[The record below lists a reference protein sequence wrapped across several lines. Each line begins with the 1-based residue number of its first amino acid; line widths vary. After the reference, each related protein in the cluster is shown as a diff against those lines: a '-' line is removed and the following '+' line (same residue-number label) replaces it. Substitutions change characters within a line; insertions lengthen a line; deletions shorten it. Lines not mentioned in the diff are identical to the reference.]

1 FFFMIASD
9 IALGFFQAWNNR
21 SLNGIIEFLSEDC
34 IYHNMPM
41 EPINGRSEIEA
52 YIAPVIDTTLSIEWT
67 VLAIAEDAKGRI
79 LNERLDR
86 LKFSQGWLE
95 IPIMG
100 LLEFS
105 EGRISLWRDY
115 FDLQNY
121 QQQKINLGLGS

>member
-1 FFFMIASD
+1 MIASD

-34 IYHNMPM
+34 IYHNMSM
-41 EPINGRSEIEA
+41 ESINGRSEIEA
-52 YIAPVIDTTLSIEWT
+52 YIAPVIDKTLSIEWT

-115 FDLQNY
+115 FDLQDY

>member
-1 FFFMIASD
+1 MIASD

-67 VLAIAEDAKGRI
+67 VLAIAKDAKGRI

-115 FDLQNY
+115 FDLQDY

>member
-1 FFFMIASD
+1 MIASD

-52 YIAPVIDTTLSIEWT
+52 YIAPVIDTTLSIEWN

-115 FDLQNY
+115 FDLQDY

>member
-1 FFFMIASD
+1 MIASD

-21 SLNGIIEFLSEDC
+21 SLNRIIEFLSEDC

-52 YIAPVIDTTLSIEWT
+52 YIAPVIDKTLSIEWT
-67 VLAIAEDAKGRI
+67 VLAIAEDVKGRI

-115 FDLQNY
+115 FDLQDY

>member
-1 FFFMIASD
+1 MIASD

-52 YIAPVIDTTLSIEWT
+52 YIAPVIDKTLSIEWT

-79 LNERLDR
+79 LNEWLDR

-115 FDLQNY
+115 FDLQDY

>member
-1 FFFMIASD
+1 MIASD

-115 FDLQNY
+115 FDLQDY

>member
-1 FFFMIASD
+1 
-9 IALGFFQAWNNR
+9 
-21 SLNGIIEFLSEDC
+21 
-34 IYHNMPM
+34 MPM

-52 YIAPVIDTTLSIEWT
+52 YITPVIDATLSIEWT

-115 FDLQNY
+115 FDLQDY

>member
-1 FFFMIASD
+1 M
-9 IALGFFQAWNNR
+9 
-21 SLNGIIEFLSEDC
+21 
-34 IYHNMPM
+34 
-41 EPINGRSEIEA
+41 
-52 YIAPVIDTTLSIEWT
+52 
-67 VLAIAEDAKGRI
+67 LAIAEDAKGRI

-86 LKFSQGWLE
+86 LRFSQGWLE

-115 FDLQNY
+115 FDLQDY

>member
-1 FFFMIASD
+1 MIASD

-52 YIAPVIDTTLSIEWT
+52 YIAPVIDKTLSIEWT

-115 FDLQNY
+115 FDLQDY

>member
-1 FFFMIASD
+1 MIASD

-52 YIAPVIDTTLSIEWT
+52 YIAPVIDATLSIEWT

-115 FDLQNY
+115 FDLQDY

>member
-1 FFFMIASD
+1 MIASD

-52 YIAPVIDTTLSIEWT
+52 YIAPVIDKTLSIEWT

-115 FDLQNY
+115 FDLQDY
-121 QQQKINLGLGS
+121 QQQKINLSLGT

>member
-1 FFFMIASD
+1 
-9 IALGFFQAWNNR
+9 
-21 SLNGIIEFLSEDC
+21 
-34 IYHNMPM
+34 M

-52 YIAPVIDTTLSIEWT
+52 YIAPVIDKTLSIEWT

-115 FDLQNY
+115 FDLQDY

>member
-1 FFFMIASD
+1 MIASD

-21 SLNGIIEFLSEDC
+21 SLNGIIEFISEDC

-52 YIAPVIDTTLSIEWT
+52 YIAPVIDATLSIEWT

-86 LKFSQGWLE
+86 LRFSQGWLE

-100 LLEFS
+100 LLEFTD
-105 EGRISLWRDY
+105 GRISLWRDY
-115 FDLQNY
+115 FDLQDY
-121 QQQKINLGLGS
+121 QQQKINLGMGS

>member
-1 FFFMIASD
+1 MIATD

-21 SLNGIIEFLSEDC
+21 SLNGITEFLSEDC

-67 VLAIAEDAKGRI
+67 VLTIAEDAKGRI

-115 FDLQNY
+115 FDLQDY

>member
-1 FFFMIASD
+1 MIASD

-52 YIAPVIDTTLSIEWT
+52 YIAPVIDKTLSIEWT

-100 LLEFS
+100 LLEFTD
-105 EGRISLWRDY
+105 GRISLWRDY
-115 FDLQNY
+115 FDLQDY

>member
-1 FFFMIASD
+1 MIASD

>member
-1 FFFMIASD
+1 MIASD

-115 FDLQNY
+115 FDLQDY
-121 QQQKINLGLGS
+121 QQQKINLGMES

>member
-1 FFFMIASD
+1 MIASD

-21 SLNGIIEFLSEDC
+21 SLNGIIEFFSEDC

-52 YIAPVIDTTLSIEWT
+52 YIAPVIDTTLSIEWN

-115 FDLQNY
+115 FDLQDY

>member
-1 FFFMIASD
+1 MIASD

-52 YIAPVIDTTLSIEWT
+52 YIAPVIDKTLSIEWT

-100 LLEFS
+100 LLEFTD
-105 EGRISLWRDY
+105 GRISLWRDY

-121 QQQKINLGLGS
+121 QQQKINLGMGS